1 MKVVPVYNRV
11 RLSRAILPSPPR
23 LAQPAGHPHHCL
35 AAAHHCD
42 VEDGNCDIYESWNS
56 QFILVCRGLIVDCG
70 LKKHL
75 ILVKSLLSHIIITWS
90 GGKAR
95 KAQVEEYVLRAGGT
109 TNQPVALFW
118 KLLARET
125 LECSLHSFLPYF
137 FACCLKLHIPFIR
150 SSCLYPD
157 WVFKE

>member
-109 TNQPVALFW
+109 TNQPTSRLVLKVAGQRNTWVLLILLSSLLLLLLFE
-118 KLLARET
+118 ASYSFYT
-125 LECSLHSFLPYF
+125 VFLP
-137 FACCLKLHIPFIR
+137 LSGL
-150 SSCLYPD
+150 SL
-157 WVFKE
+157 

>member
-11 RLSRAILPSPPR
+11 RLSRAILPSPPK

-35 AAAHHCD
+35 AAGHHCD

-90 GGKAR
+90 GWKG
-95 KAQVEEYVLRAGGT
+95 EESPGGRVCFESWWHNQPTNSLVLRVAGQRNT
-109 TNQPVALFW
+109 WVLLILLSSLLLLLLFE
-118 KLLARET
+118 ASYSFYT
-125 LECSLHSFLPYF
+125 VFLP
-137 FACCLKLHIPFIR
+137 LSGL
-150 SSCLYPD
+150 SL
-157 WVFKE
+157 